1 LPLTRAAPA
10 LLGVLG
16 WPLDFTLSPEIHHAA
31 FRAADLD
38 WMYLAWPVPPAS
50 LGAAVSGLRVLGAI
64 GANVTMPHKSTVIP
78 FVDELGEDARA
89 VGAVNTLQFATAGV
103 VGHNTDV
110 AGFAEFL
117 AGDAGFEAAG
127 RTALVLGAGGA
138 ARAVVR
144 ALEGLGAESIV
155 VAARDEDQAA
165 LVAEISAVASPRAW
179 GDAEEIVPAVDLVV
193 NATSLGAA
201 GEEALPGAS
210 FHSGQTVV
218 DLIYNPPSTRLVE
231 TARASGAS
239 AWGGL
244 GMLLRQAAASY
255 RIWTGQPAPLEA
267 MSAAAIRAIG
277 LHALQGRP
285 PIDRGR

>member
-1 LPLTRAAPA
+1 
-10 LLGVLG
+10 
-16 WPLDFTLSPEIHHAA
+16 
-31 FRAADLD
+31 
-38 WMYLAWPVPPAS
+38 MYLAWPVPPAS

-64 GANVTMPHKSTVIP
+64 GANVTMPHKSTVIA

-179 GDAEEIVPAVDLVV
+179 GDAEEIVPTVDLVV

-218 DLIYNPPSTRLVE
+218 DLIYNPPATRLVE